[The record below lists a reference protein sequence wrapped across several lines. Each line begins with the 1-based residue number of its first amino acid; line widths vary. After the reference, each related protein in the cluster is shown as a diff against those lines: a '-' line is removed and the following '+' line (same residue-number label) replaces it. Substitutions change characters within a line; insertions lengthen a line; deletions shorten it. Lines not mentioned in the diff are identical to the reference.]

1 MMMTQDLYITP
12 LSLEKLSHDELLSS
26 RALSLLLVQFLFSR
40 YDEYLYNIEVKYLPR
55 FLPIKNKE
63 IENNDNNRH
72 TLICL
77 RSEFPVTRV
86 SSEGSKDKNSS
97 M

>member
-1 MMMTQDLYITP
+1 MTQDLYITP

-26 RALSLLLVQFLFSR
+26 RALSLLLVQFLFSM
-40 YDEYLYNIEVKYLPR
+40 YDEYLYNIELKYLPR
-55 FLPIKNKE
+55 FLPIKNKKN
-63 IENNDNNRH
+63 ENNNRH

>member
-1 MMMTQDLYITP
+1 MTQDLYITP

-40 YDEYLYNIEVKYLPR
+40 YDEYLYNIELKYLPR
-55 FLPIKNKE
+55 FLPIKNKR
-63 IENNDNNRH
+63 IENNRH